1 VRVSDVE
8 PGTSLKVRAVG
19 EDRQVGSRLLVL
31 ASLLVRPNDHG
42 STIVVD
48 GVYEVTG
55 KVASMGSGTINK
67 KAQKILDEFF
77 GAATDELGAV

>member
-1 VRVSDVE
+1 M
-8 PGTSLKVRAVG
+8 
-19 EDRQVGSRLLVL
+19 
-31 ASLLVRPNDHG
+31 
-42 STIVVD
+42 IVVD

-77 GAATDELGAV
+77 GAASEDLGAV